1 MYIFVI
7 NLKLGKIHNARMR
20 RELKCMHIFLKVV
33 ISWQTFWTLF
43 HFLIL
48 LFSVQSLFSW
58 IPEDEANPQPSFFS
72 FKSIVENP
80 NMKVRVL
87 YLSWIEILQY
97 VAALNELF
105 VVWESRKPTACV
117 TFLCYMGTPLQFSSS
132 ILQKCKVATHF

>member
-1 MYIFVI
+1 
-7 NLKLGKIHNARMR
+7 
-20 RELKCMHIFLKVV
+20 
-33 ISWQTFWTLF
+33 
-43 HFLIL
+43 
-48 LFSVQSLFSW
+48 
-58 IPEDEANPQPSFFS
+58 
-72 FKSIVENP
+72 
-80 NMKVRVL
+80 MKVRVL